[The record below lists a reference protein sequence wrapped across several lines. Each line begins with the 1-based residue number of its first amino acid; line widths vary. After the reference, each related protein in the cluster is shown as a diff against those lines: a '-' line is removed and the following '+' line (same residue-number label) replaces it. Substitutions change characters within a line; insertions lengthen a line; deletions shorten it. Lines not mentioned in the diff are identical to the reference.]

1 MFAAIILFSTW
12 ILLGLPGALL
22 AFAWTLL
29 TGNVSFLY
37 RTGIFIVRLGLRAAG
52 IRIQF
57 EQHSP
62 LDPNQRYIF
71 LSNHVSN
78 LDPPV
83 LIPLLPGRV
92 SVFLKRSLM
101 RIPVLGYGMKLAG
114 FIPVDRDGR
123 TESAVESMYAATD
136 VLRSGVHI
144 LSFVEGTRSRDGRLQ
159 PFKKGPF
166 YLAMH
171 TGAPVVPV
179 SISGT
184 EKMMRKGSLLIF
196 PGTARVV
203 LHAPLQPHE
212 YASRE
217 ALMEAVRA
225 SIASGLPDWMR
236 NESPASE

>member
-1 MFAAIILFSTW
+1 MLAAIILLSTW
-12 ILLGLPGALL
+12 ILLGLPVAILALP
-22 AFAWTLL
+22 WTLL
-29 TGNVSFLY
+29 VGNVSFLY
-37 RTGIFIVRLGLRAAG
+37 RASIFVVRTGLRAAG
-52 IRIQF
+52 IRIHF
-57 EQHSP
+57 EQQSP
-62 LDPNQRYIF
+62 LDPAQRYIF

-101 RIPVLGYGMKLAG
+101 KIPILGYGMKLAS

-123 TESAVESMYAATD
+123 TESAVESMVAATD

-184 EKMMRKGSLLIF
+184 EKMMRKGSLRIF

-203 LHAPLQPHE
+203 LHAPLQPHD
-212 YASRE
+212 YPTRE
-217 ALMEAVRA
+217 ALMDAVRA

-236 NESPASE
+236 N